1 MGFNFDFT
9 SDFYLQDNLQPLT
22 LQVAGLADVQIPA
35 AASMPAKYAE
45 TRPSG
50 GNVLEGDKLFAW
62 PQNASPQPPLGA
74 QDCGRQRRR
83 LDDLGGGRQGR
94 REDLGLPLAGNL
106 AIVNRLDNTAAV
118 LQATYTKS
126 PGGEAMP
133 TWTQVLSGIPA
144 RFQPVEQKAQILE
157 DAEWPKTT
165 YHVFLGMDIFAPEIP
180 VEPASADYRLVD
192 SAGRHYRIMSTG
204 APNESMSCRCRMR
217 LDHRGRGG
225 HGNRQNNIEQ
235 RGIAW
240 AKRRQSKSPSTRLA
254 LGT

>member
-1 MGFNFDFT
+1 MGFNLDFT
-9 SDFYLQDNLQPLT
+9 SDFYLQDNLAPVT

-45 TRPSG
+45 LDPSG

-74 QDCGRQRRR
+74 KIVDGNGDAWTILAVDAKGDVKTWDCHLR
-83 LDDLGGGRQGR
+83 
-94 REDLGLPLAGNL
+94 AL

-126 PGGEAMP
+126 PGGEAIP

-144 RFQPVEQKAQILE
+144 RFQPVEQSAQILE

-165 YHVFLGMDIFAPEIP
+165 YHVYLGVDIFAPEIP

-192 SAGRHYRIMSTG
+192 LAGRHYRIMSYRRPERIDVLPVATCVLIIEGTEGTAIDRITSSSG
-204 APNESMSCRCRMR
+204 A
-217 LDHRGRGG
+217 
-225 HGNRQNNIEQ
+225 
-235 RGIAW
+235 
-240 AKRRQSKSPSTRLA
+240 
-254 LGT
+254 